1 MCAPLLVSYGAVVI
15 TIGELQVNVIDCVA
29 ISPTAP
35 LISVVLFTKIV
46 VLYRGFVADTA
57 ALVCFSVSG
66 TVVPHAACSVAFTLA
81 AAVSLRKSKVT
92 VEFSKPF
99 TNFDAVSP
107 IAVTFNSSNDLEIDA
122 LVQ

>member
-1 MCAPLLVSYGAVVI
+1 VVI

-46 VLYRGFVADTA
+46 VLYRGLVADVA

-66 TVVPHAACSVAFTLA
+66 TVVPHAACSVAFTFA
-81 AAVSLRKSKVT
+81 AAVSLRKSKVI
-92 VEFSKPF
+92 VLASKPF
-99 TNFDAVSP
+99 TNLCAVSP
-107 IAVTFNSSNDLEIDA
+107 IAVTSSSSNALEIEA